1 MVGMVEAGVTDLGS
15 LENIVDALEQILL
28 GFKQILTVVASVIF
42 TAPVLPVLAW
52 ALFWLFAV
60 DWTRLRQIILKG
72 GWLGVALV
80 GVVMVV
86 VWQQIVPEAEVV
98 LNLEVNGYIE
108 KMVYVTALFS
118 VMFVCGA
125 IQLTGCCRRCCPV
138 PTTELETEDGHAH
151 Q

>member
-72 GWLGVALV
+72 GWLGVVLV

-86 VWQQIVPEAEVV
+86 VWQQIVPEAEV
-98 LNLEVNGYIE
+98 IDPTSRT
-108 KMVYVTALFS
+108 MSF
-118 VMFVCGA
+118 
-125 IQLTGCCRRCCPV
+125 PV
-138 PTTELETEDGHAH
+138 PRVTLVATSSVPPHVVPPPPPLSRMA
-151 Q
+151 

>member
-1 MVGMVEAGVTDLGS
+1 MVGMIEAGVTELAPLGN
-15 LENIVDALEQILL
+15 LIDAVGQILL
-28 GFKQILTVVASVIF
+28 GLKQILTVVASEVF
-42 TAPVLPVLAW
+42 SAPVLPVLVW
-52 ALFWLFAV
+52 SLFWLFAV

-72 GWLGVALV
+72 GWLGVVLV